1 MTYAQIKQLALQ
13 QLDEDPADMAEHGEM
28 LGVYINEGYQQALLD
43 FLRPREVFTLT
54 TDKDGEANIE
64 GLGIER
70 IVEVTEAEHGYSA
83 WATLSSMGDK
93 IHTAVRD
100 GKVKLVALVTYPD
113 LTSEDNEPRL
123 PAWAHGALADY
134 ACFRWL
140 SNGNLAKQSRAQFYF
155 QRYMTAMQRI
165 RPQAM
170 GSVTGYK
177 GLYTVTDARWVR

>member
-28 LGVYINEGYQQALLD
+28 LGVYVNEGYQQALLD
-43 FLRPREVFTLT
+43 FLRPRDTFILP
-54 TDKDGEANIE
+54 TDKDGEVSIE
-64 GLGIER
+64 GMGIQR
-70 IVEVTEAEHGYSA
+70 IVEVAEADHGYSA
-83 WATLSSMGDK
+83 WATMSAMGDRL
-93 IHTAVRD
+93 HTAVRD
-100 GKVKLVALVTYPD
+100 GRVKVTALVTYPD
-113 LTSEDNEPRL
+113 LQLESEEPRI

-134 ACFRWL
+134 ACFRYL

-155 QRYMTAMQRI
+155 QRYMTTMDRI
-165 RPQAM
+165 RPQGM